1 MSAFGNLM
9 LQTFIAVFVLYVL
22 DVLHGN
28 SVLYGVFIAI
38 LAAGV
43 TVGSMLAPRAKR
55 RFGETAVLFGGAALM
70 GVPFGALAVLPTV
83 VVTGAAT
90 FLSGLGMGLWQV
102 LSSSLRQAITPDR
115 LLGRVMSSYR
125 LVGRGA
131 SSLGAVLGG
140 VLATG
145 FGLRAPALACAVGMT
160 VVLALSFPALRPGVV
175 AEARAAAS
183 EDG

>member
-1 MSAFGNLM
+1 
-9 LQTFIAVFVLYVL
+9 VFVLYVL
-22 DVLHGN
+22 ELLHGT
-28 SVLYGVFIAI
+28 SLLYGVFIAI

-43 TVGSMLAPRAKR
+43 TVGSLLAPRAKR

-70 GVPFGALAVLPTV
+70 GVPFGVLAVLPDAV
-83 VVTGAAT
+83 ATGTAT

-102 LSSSLRQAITPDR
+102 ISSSLRQAVTPDR

-140 VLATG
+140 ALATAY
-145 FGLRAPALACAVGMT
+145 GLRAPALTCGIGMI

-175 AEARAAAS
+175 AEARAAAA
-183 EDG
+183 EG